1 MKENV
6 GCYDPSQ
13 IAVAYRSEGSEPM
26 HHTGVKFIC
35 LTDINGTYRR
45 VELDDIR
52 KAFSEPKTAAI
63 PTDPWKH
70 RSRGMRCQSCM
81 WSVMKEVPEGS
92 KIVGRCRRHAPTMNG
107 YPVIFADDWCG
118 DHKLDENK
126 A

>member
-1 MKENV
+1 MEEHP
-6 GCYDPSQ
+6 GCYDPSE
-13 IAVAYRSEGSEPM
+13 ITVACRSKGSEPR
-26 HHTGVKFIC
+26 HHSGVEFIC
-35 LTDINGTYRR
+35 ITDINGTFRR

-52 KAFSEPKTAAI
+52 KAFSAPKTGSG
-63 PTDPWKH
+63 DPWKH
-70 RSRGMRCQSCM
+70 RSSGMRCRSCM
-81 WSVMKEVPEGS
+81 WSVMKEVPEGC